1 MDITFDKT
9 LREGTKSAER
19 RSILDEVKDT
29 SQKRPNKW
37 LLALRSLTI
46 LDVFTGRI
54 LEQWLVNWND
64 RCYQYYANNDQ
75 VTCQEAPALYSTHE
89 EADIRG
95 HLKTLG
101 NQMGYPIGVLIW
113 VAVKINDQTIFRS
126 ILLSRRCQLG
136 LPN

>member
-54 LEQWLVNWND
+54 LEQ
-64 RCYQYYANNDQ
+64 
-75 VTCQEAPALYSTHE
+75 
-89 EADIRG
+89 
-95 HLKTLG
+95 
-101 NQMGYPIGVLIW
+101 
-113 VAVKINDQTIFRS
+113 
-126 ILLSRRCQLG
+126 
-136 LPN
+136 